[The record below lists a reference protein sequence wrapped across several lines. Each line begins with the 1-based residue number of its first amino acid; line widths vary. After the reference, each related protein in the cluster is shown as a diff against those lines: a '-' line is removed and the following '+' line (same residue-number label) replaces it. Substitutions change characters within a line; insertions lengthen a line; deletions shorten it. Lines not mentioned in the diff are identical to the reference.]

1 MKIKFFETKLAGV
14 CILQSDVF
22 QDERGAIWT
31 TFDKEVDAQL
41 RSLGYNFMHD
51 KFNSND
57 KHVLRGIHYD
67 NQTAK
72 LVTCVGGAITQFV
85 VNVDQN
91 NKNFGDYIKVE
102 MAAGNGV
109 SVLIPPGFGNA
120 FISRKKNSIYHY
132 KLSYSDEYVDHLDQ
146 STLSWKDERLQIDWD
161 IDEPILSSR
170 DNNSLINKV

>member
-1 MKIKFFETKLAGV
+1 MKIKFEETKLKGV
-14 CILQSDVF
+14 FILRSDIF
-22 QDERGAIWT
+22 HDKRGAIWT

-41 RSLGYNFMHD
+41 QNFGYKFLHD

-57 KHVLRGIHYD
+57 INVLRGIHYD

-85 VNVDQN
+85 VNVDQHN
-91 NKNFGDYIKVE
+91 ENFGDYIKVE
-102 MAAGNGV
+102 MAAGSGV

-120 FISRKKNSIYHY
+120 FISRKNNSIYHY

-146 STLSWKDERLQIDWD
+146 CTLSWKDERLQIEWD
-161 IDEPILSSR
+161 IVEPIISSR
-170 DNNSLINKV
+170 DNNVLINKA